1 MLKTFLFRRGV
12 PMAFLLLA
20 SACVAAQAY
29 SPEPRRGGHRH
40 AQRMQME
47 NAQRM
52 QMEPAQQDIAPIQAR
67 ASTAGLTTM
76 TLVAGGVERMY
87 YLHVPPTL
95 DPSRPAPLVLAFHG
109 GGGDAASFADRTRLS
124 QMADRNGY
132 IIAYPQGIKNSWN
145 TQGEPA
151 VGFASRNGIDDVG
164 FARAM
169 IGQISASYPVDPSR
183 IFAVGMSAGGM
194 MAYSLACDMPDQIS
208 AIAVVAGTMTD
219 STCAGVAGISLL
231 HIHGTNDQNVP
242 MMGGSGTMSARRASY
257 PPVMA
262 GVSLFEQ
269 RNQCSSA
276 GATSNPASDTTCDT
290 RACAAGETVT
300 LCTVAQ
306 GGHAWPGTEPAPWQV
321 ENGVYVSPNFDA
333 TGQIEAFLR
342 SR

>member
-1 MLKTFLFRRGV
+1 MLKNFLFRRGF
-12 PMAFLLLA
+12 PIAILLLA

-29 SPEPRRGGHRH
+29 SPEPRRGHHRQ

-47 NAQRM
+47 NAYQD
-52 QMEPAQQDIAPIQAR
+52 PAPMQAR
-67 ASTAGLTTM
+67 APAAGLTPM
-76 TLVAGGVERMY
+76 TLTAGGMERMY

-109 GGGDAASFADRTRLS
+109 GGGDAAAFADRTRLS
-124 QMADRNGY
+124 QMADRNGF
-132 IIAYPQGIKNSWN
+132 IIAYPQGVKNSWN
-145 TQGEPA
+145 TQGRPA
-151 VGFASRNGIDDVG
+151 VGFASRNGIDDVA

-169 IGQISASYPVDPSR
+169 IGQISSGYAVDPSR

-208 AIAVVAGTMTD
+208 AIAVVAGTLTD
-219 STCAGVAGISLL
+219 ETCSGVAGISLL
-231 HIHGTNDQNVP
+231 HIHGTDDQNVP
-242 MMGGSGTMSARRASY
+242 MAGGSGAMSARRASY

-269 RNQCSSA
+269 RNQCASTGAISS
-276 GATSNPASDTTCDT
+276 PASDTTCDT
-290 RACAAGETVT
+290 RACAGGTSVT
-300 LCTVAQ
+300 LCTVQ
-306 GGHAWPGTEPAPWQV
+306 PGGHAWPGTDPAPWQQ
-321 ENGVYVSPNFDA
+321 ENNVYVSPFFNA